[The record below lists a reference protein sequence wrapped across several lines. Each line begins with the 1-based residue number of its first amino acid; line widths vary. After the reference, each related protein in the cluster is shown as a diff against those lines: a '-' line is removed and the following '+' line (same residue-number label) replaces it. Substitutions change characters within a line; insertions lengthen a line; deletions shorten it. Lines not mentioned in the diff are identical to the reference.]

1 MFALGSVSASSPV
14 SSVEAPLQSTDMIA
28 GGYTMIPQKFYHP
41 NAARNA
47 LGLVGGNDVSV
58 VSGNIVDL
66 ESDLRGITRT
76 LSKAPSRQYQPSCAL
91 GSSGQ
96 EKGRLA
102 PACAAAGA
110 GPSAI
115 AGSCPPWPRSLVFA
129 ERATGHIVTVNTAPR
144 HLPTSQF
151 ASYPGVP
158 APEPLVQEVYGS
170 PWRF

>member
-1 MFALGSVSASSPV
+1 
-14 SSVEAPLQSTDMIA
+14 
-28 GGYTMIPQKFYHP
+28 MIPQKFYHP

-76 LSKAPSRQYQPSCAL
+76 LSKAPSRQYQPSCPL
-91 GSSGQ
+91 GSGSSSGSSGSGQ

-102 PACAAAGA
+102 PACGGAGTGT